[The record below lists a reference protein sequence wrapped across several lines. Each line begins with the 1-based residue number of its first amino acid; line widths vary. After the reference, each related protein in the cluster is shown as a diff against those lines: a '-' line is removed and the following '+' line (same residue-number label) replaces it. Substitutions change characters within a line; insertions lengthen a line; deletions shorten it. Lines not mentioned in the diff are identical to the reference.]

1 MSESRDYLNNLFN
14 NCRPKFM
21 LDANGKIYEIV
32 HYPSVGASTVAL
44 NIGLDYIIKVLLDED
59 LPESIPDTG
68 IQNLTELIVE
78 TSADS

>member
-1 MSESRDYLNNLFN
+1 
-14 NCRPKFM
+14 M

-44 NIGLDYIIKVLLDED
+44 TIGLDYIIKVLLDED

-78 TSADS
+78 SFNLKRQWIPDQK

>member
-1 MSESRDYLNNLFN
+1 M
-14 NCRPKFM
+14 
-21 LDANGKIYEIV
+21 
-32 HYPSVGASTVAL
+32 AL

-78 TSADS
+78 SFNLKRQWIPDQK